1 MTVINDDKEL
11 FQILML
17 DEKKQKDI
25 WRASHYWTH
34 RFDMVTSEILSSGIN
49 DFLSNN
55 KILSSFGHHRP
66 SYFMRKETP
75 ELDALNREIQ
85 THAGKDSKLAI
96 RLPVWLKKFTAK
108 YMLRISLFNRL
119 FNLYRLPYLYV
130 LADRFYF
137 SSLRLLRE
145 LLRQNPHTCDI
156 LMRVYESKVG
166 KPTTLIEHTHDKM
179 IGEATLRN
187 VIHTSYI
194 HKYLKPESRNS
205 FLEIG
210 GGYGALCSTIL
221 RATKEVE
228 RYLLIDLPQTCYI
241 TTQYLRALFP
251 GEVVSYME
259 VRDVTEIGIE
269 TFGKRRIIVAPTWM
283 LPKVNLRFDCFI
295 NTASFQE
302 MEKKIIR
309 NYLNYVK
316 KLASHAY
323 IFTLKR
329 GHPQGFTKDLLN
341 MKTIVSL
348 LEENGF
354 KERTDIDMTFILE
367 IVEQIDTLN
376 VPVFLSALGSD

>member
-11 FQILML
+11 FQSLIL
-17 DEKKQKDI
+17 DEKKQKVI
-25 WRASHYWTH
+25 WRASRYWTY
-34 RFDMVTSEILSSGIN
+34 RFDMVTSEILSSGIKE
-49 DFLSNN
+49 FLSNS
-55 KILSSFGHHRP
+55 KILSSFGYHRP
-66 SYFMRKETP
+66 SYFMRKEAP

-96 RLPVWLKKFTAK
+96 RLPVWLKKITAK
-108 YMLRISLFNRL
+108 YMLKFPLFNRL

-130 LADRFYF
+130 LADRYYF
-137 SSLRLLRE
+137 SSLRLLKE
-145 LLRQNPHTCDI
+145 LLRQNPLTHDI
-156 LMRVYESKVG
+156 LMRAYENNLG
-166 KPTTLIEHTHDKM
+166 KPTTLIEHTDDRM
-179 IGEATLRN
+179 IGEATLKS

-194 HKYLKPESRNS
+194 HKYLNPESRKS

-221 RATKEVE
+221 RTTKEVE

-241 TTQYLRALFP
+241 TTQFLKALFP

-259 VRDVTEIGIE
+259 VRNVKEIGIE

-329 GHPQGFTKDLLN
+329 GHPQGFTKDFLD
-341 MKTIVSL
+341 KETIVSL

-354 KERTDIDMTFILE
+354 RERTDMDMTSILE
-367 IVEQIDTLN
+367 IFEQIEHLY
-376 VPVFLSALGSD
+376 VPFFMSALESD